1 LTSLSPLAPDAGSTG
16 RTWGRTAGE
25 RPEERIIG
33 GDACAPV
40 AFAGARCAC
49 AALTRA
55 TADTWAEGK
64 EEGKCGGA
72 LEEKGPI
79 EERRPRLTRNLLA
92 RRKRNQLPTT
102 RPYYFGYSRKIVC
115 MNMQNTVL
123 CCILIL
129 YIVNFK

>member
-1 LTSLSPLAPDAGSTG
+1 MQDDERRGSEGRRRRRQRPRRFHSIYRSTGSTG
-16 RTWGRTAGE
+16 RTWGGTAGE

-64 EEGKCGGA
+64 EEGKCGGV
-72 LEEKGPI
+72 E
-79 EERRPRLTRNLLA
+79 LL
-92 RRKRNQLPTT
+92 KR
-102 RPYYFGYSRKIVC
+102 S
-115 MNMQNTVL
+115 
-123 CCILIL
+123 
-129 YIVNFK
+129 